1 MVSLHRSR
9 LDRGP
14 LPASTSPKRL
24 ARIAGGFYLVVGI
37 TGGFSEGFF
46 DPSMYVA
53 GDGAATAGNMAA
65 NPGLA
70 RVAVI
75 AHLTDAV
82 FFVLTAL
89 TLYQLLKQVNKH
101 AGRLMVVPVVL
112 AAGLIALSTVF
123 TFVAMRV
130 ATDGSYGAAFGAAGS
145 NALVLLLLEIQHY
158 AILAAQVFF
167 GLWLAPLGY
176 LAHRSGLFPK
186 ALGVILVA
194 ATVSYLVDVVAAFL
208 LPDLATQFHG
218 LLSITPA
225 IAEIWMVL
233 YLLAV
238 GVRSPGTEA
247 RPPLADVAPVPA

>member
-1 MVSLHRSR
+1 
-9 LDRGP
+9 
-14 LPASTSPKRL
+14 
-24 ARIAGGFYLVVGI
+24 
-37 TGGFSEGFF
+37 
-46 DPSMYVA
+46 
-53 GDGAATAGNMAA
+53 
-65 NPGLA
+65 
-70 RVAVI
+70 
-75 AHLTDAV
+75 
-82 FFVLTAL
+82 
-89 TLYQLLKQVNKH
+89 
-101 AGRLMVVPVVL
+101 MVVPVVL

-176 LAHRSGLFPK
+176 LTHRSGLFPK

-238 GVRSPGTEA
+238 GVRPPGTRA